1 MNTDWSSITWEYSR
15 STITSKCHHIWSI
28 DGQWTHRTV
37 CGLNI
42 QSTVPK
48 EIIHSSITT
57 GIKCLFPQVLSVQH
71 NQSALN
77 KKAAENLWT
86 ERHIYSWSG
95 MWAIRTSCCAAR
107 QSAAETLFGLSWVG
121 PCRHL
126 RGRCYKSI
134 IGSIFTARGIQ
145 NRIDSNNVLTMLL
158 ISTISGLNL
167 SRWMFKTVVSTQALS
182 VFLQSSTQP
191 SDTWNSDGNCE

>member
-95 MWAIRTSCCAAR
+95 VWAIRTSCCAAR

-121 PCRHL
+121 PCHSPPAT
-126 RGRCYKSI
+126 G
-134 IGSIFTARGIQ
+134 GSRRRSPPERETLKI
-145 NRIDSNNVLTMLL
+145 NNWFNIHCKRNT
-158 ISTISGLNL
+158 
-167 SRWMFKTVVSTQALS
+167 K
-182 VFLQSSTQP
+182 
-191 SDTWNSDGNCE
+191 